1 MMIGAGGKP
10 RFSPSPQKFPL
21 PDLDGRTIAITGQ
34 RRADEMAELVRR
46 LGGNPYIAP
55 TVSLRTE
62 ESGPEA
68 ERLASALLEGVD
80 WAVFYT
86 GIGVRSIFEVA
97 GRLNQANAL
106 LEKLKTAKVLS
117 RGRKSLRALRDMNRP
132 PDFTAEPSTTSGVI
146 DVLRD
151 ASLENSTVFVQTP
164 GGMAGPLSDMLA
176 SSSARLIHGSPY
188 RILPAE
194 DPEAVSRL
202 VNNLLEGA
210 IDAITFTSPPA
221 VNNLFI
227 AADESGQADDLAT
240 ALGKHVVTASIGP
253 VTSMAIRENGVE
265 PALEAESQRMGGLL
279 QDLSRFLAKMIDNE
293 QKTTS
298 QKE

>member
-1 MMIGAGGKP
+1 MIGAGGKP
-10 RFSPSPQKFPL
+10 RFSPSPKRSQL

-34 RRADEMAELVRR
+34 RRAGEMAELVRR

-68 ERLASALLEGVD
+68 ERLAGALLEGVD

-86 GIGVRSIFEVA
+86 GIGVRTIFEA
-97 GRLNQANAL
+97 ASRLNQADAL

-117 RGRKSLRALRDMNRP
+117 RGRKSLRALKDMNRP

-146 DVLRD
+146 DVLLK
-151 ASLENSTVFVQTP
+151 ASITDSRVFIQTP
-164 GGMAGPLSDMLA
+164 GAIPKALQQALSP
-176 SSSARLIHGSPY
+176 SGARLIHGSPY

-202 VNNLLEGA
+202 INDLIEGA

-227 AADESGQADDLAT
+227 AADESGQADELAA
-240 ALGKHVVTASIGP
+240 ALSKRLITASIGP
-253 VTSMAIRENGVE
+253 VTSAAIRENGVE
-265 PALEAESQRMGGLL
+265 PALEAESQRMGGLI
-279 QDLSRFLAKMIDNE
+279 QDLSRFLAETNDNA
-293 QKTTS
+293 QK
-298 QKE
+298 